1 MVSNLGLASRTCG
14 ELQLHV
20 VLGLPQQPLR
30 VQCCQRLRGKREA
43 RKGDILCW
51 YHHGKGNE
59 RKPVSRGGSGRCCL
73 RRVSKRRKARRQTGW
88 RGGQAKGSGGKPGR
102 WSGLCVRKERGQ
114 SQGPGCR
121 LALFPEINYTLC
133 ASRGYKSR
141 GGMLVIMGTAFWTT
155 EEASC
160 QELFKDIKMD

>member
-30 VQCCQRLRGKREA
+30 VQCCQRLRGKGEA
-43 RKGDILCW
+43 RKGDTLCW

-59 RKPVSRGGSGRCCL
+59 RKPVSRGGTGWCCL

-102 WSGLCVRKERGQ
+102 WSGLCVGRSGDSHRV
-114 SQGPGCR
+114 
-121 LALFPEINYTLC
+121 LAAGWRYFLKLIIRSVHLGDTKAEVAC
-133 ASRGYKSR
+133 
-141 GGMLVIMGTAFWTT
+141 W
-155 EEASC
+155 
-160 QELFKDIKMD
+160 